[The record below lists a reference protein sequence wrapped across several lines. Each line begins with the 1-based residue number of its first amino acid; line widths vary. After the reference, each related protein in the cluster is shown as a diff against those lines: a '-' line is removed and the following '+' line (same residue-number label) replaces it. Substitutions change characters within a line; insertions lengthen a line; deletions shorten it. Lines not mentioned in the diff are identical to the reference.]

1 MASRAYRN
9 DLLSPVDN
17 RTQTPYDLSPEMEG
31 LTRLGPPLT
40 SYRDDFTE
48 ENGTLP
54 DESDELCCE
63 ACDPEDVT
71 PDQTL
76 HFCYACDVVLCD
88 SCWKAQLPHRKNRQ
102 ATSGVIHEKTDP
114 WTAKKVQSALSP
126 PADEKT
132 YARLCMQDENTAW
145 FGKLKVLLSPST
157 LSLT

>member
-9 DLLSPVDN
+9 DLLSPADN
-17 RTQTPYDLSPEMEG
+17 RDQFLYDLSLEMEG
-31 LTRLGPPLT
+31 LTRLESSLT
-40 SYRDDFTE
+40 SPRDAFAE
-48 ENGTLP
+48 ENETLP

-71 PDQTL
+71 PDQAL

-88 SCWKAQLPHRKNRQ
+88 GCWKAQLPHRKNRQ
-102 ATSGVIHEKTDP
+102 ATSGVVHEKTDP

-145 FGKLKVLLSPST
+145 FGGLEVLPPSGT
-157 LSLT
+157 LLLT